1 LANFKNLKK
10 LDFYYQAKYD
20 LDIDSSENDDLC
32 KVLGTVIKR
41 QRAMVPL
48 TLLDLAKLSGISASY
63 LARIERGERY
73 PSARVLRQI
82 AKPLGFDEDELFV
95 LAGYLSHDSHTEVKE
110 SSRSCYYEG
119 LDLNVAR
126 ILSQQSFEM
135 QRTVIGILDIIKSV
149 SSNIAEEPR
158 TNRIERPSTRD

>member
-1 LANFKNLKK
+1 MDSIENN
-10 LDFYYQAKYD
+10 D
-20 LDIDSSENDDLC
+20 LG

-41 QRAMVPL
+41 QRVMIPL
-48 TLLDLAKLSGISASY
+48 TLFDLAKLSGVSTSY

-95 LAGYLSHDSHTEVKE
+95 LAGYLSRDGHTEVTQ

-119 LDLNVAR
+119 LDPYVAR
-126 ILSQQSFEM
+126 ALSQQSIET
-135 QRTVIGILDIIKSV
+135 QRSIIGIINILKSI
-149 SSNIAEEPR
+149 SSNIAEEQHPKRLER
-158 TNRIERPSTRD
+158 TSTQS

>member
-1 LANFKNLKK
+1 MDNIEIN
-10 LDFYYQAKYD
+10 D
-20 LDIDSSENDDLC
+20 LG

-41 QRAMVPL
+41 QRVMVPL
-48 TLLDLAKLSGISASY
+48 TLLDLARLSGVSTSY

-95 LAGYLSHDSHTEVKE
+95 LAGYLSRDGHTEVKQ
-110 SSRSCYYEG
+110 SSRSYYYEG
-119 LDLNVAR
+119 LDPYVAR
-126 ILSQQSFEM
+126 ALSQQSIET
-135 QRTVIGILDIIKSV
+135 QRSIVGIINILKSI

-158 TNRIERPSTRD
+158 TNRI